1 MQKANEVT
9 IFPTR
14 GCFKTAVKIRIPVPV
29 YERICQ
35 ATRIYGKC
43 GLLSSVMTQLFLFGY
58 DYVEKTFGVDSLV
71 AQVYKKRKSEKKEAG
86 GGTAECMMVEPEI

>member
-43 GLLSSVMTQLFLFGY
+43 GLFSSVLTQIFLFGY
-58 DYVEKTFGVDSLV
+58 DYVEKTFGVEALI
-71 AQVYKKRKSEKKEAG
+71 AEVYKKRKSEKKAG
-86 GGTAECMMVEPEI
+86 GGGGAHDD

>member
-1 MQKANEVT
+1 MEKADEVT

-29 YERICQ
+29 YERICRS
-35 ATRIYGKC
+35 ARIYGKC

-58 DYVEKTFGVDSLV
+58 DYVEKTFGVEALI
-71 AQVYKKRKSEKKEAG
+71 AEVYKKRKSEKKRREG
-86 GGTAECMMVEPEI
+86 EPPNV